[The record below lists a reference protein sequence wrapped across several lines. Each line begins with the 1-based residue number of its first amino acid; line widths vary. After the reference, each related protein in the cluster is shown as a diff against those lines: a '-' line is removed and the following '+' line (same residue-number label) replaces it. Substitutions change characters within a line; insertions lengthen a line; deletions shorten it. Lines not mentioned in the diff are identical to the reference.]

1 MELNTRIESEFQIED
16 QWSEAWFLHSA
27 CVATS
32 NTQIRY
38 VSYCSSPPTNKK
50 GTVSKKELKIYSSG

>member
-1 MELNTRIESEFQIED
+1 MELNTRIGSAFQIED
-16 QWSEAWFLHSA
+16 QWSEAWSLHSA

-38 VSYCSSPPTNKK
+38 VSYCSSPPMSKK
-50 GTVSKKELKIYSSG
+50 GTVSQKELKIYSSG